1 MNSDGGS
8 SIALPVRTMQIIWF
22 AMLMG
27 VSAFGAF
34 VFLSHRGPPLA
45 EPFITY
51 IAVTSVAM
59 ALVMSFILPS
69 VMSNAA
75 IKATIASL
83 RDMPQENAW
92 AALVGVYQTKLI
104 IGLAM
109 LEGSAFFAIVA
120 YQIEGLWWSLAAAG
134 VALFFIVL
142 RFPVASR
149 VEYWC
154 RSEYETVKMDS
165 P

>member
-1 MNSDGGS
+1 MNSAGGS
-8 SIALPVRTMQIIWF
+8 SIALQVRTMQIIWF

-27 VSAFGAF
+27 ASVFAAF
-34 VFLSHRGPPLA
+34 VFVSHSDPPSA

-51 IAVTSVAM
+51 IAITSVAM

-75 IKATIASL
+75 IKATMESL

-92 AALVGVYQTKLI
+92 AALAVVYQTKLI

-109 LEGSAFFAIVA
+109 LEGSVFFAIVA

-134 VALFFIVL
+134 VALFVMVL
-142 RFPVASR
+142 RFPTISR
-149 VEYWC
+149 VEDWC
-154 RSEYETVKMDS
+154 RSEYETAKMDS